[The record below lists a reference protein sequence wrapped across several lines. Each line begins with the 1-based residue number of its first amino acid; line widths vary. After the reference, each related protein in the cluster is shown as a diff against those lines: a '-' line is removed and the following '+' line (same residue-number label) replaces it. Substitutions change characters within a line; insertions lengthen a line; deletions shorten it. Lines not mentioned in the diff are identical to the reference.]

1 MAPPTDRLTW
11 SHALPLALLAVVVAL
26 AVSHEKSRAVPAALP
41 AAHTSGQPAALDPAE
56 IERCKVPDFA
66 KAMGHEDKWKLH
78 NNCR

>member
-1 MAPPTDRLTW
+1 LGW
-11 SHALPLALLAVVVAL
+11 GHAVPLVLLAFVVAL
-26 AVSHEKSRAVPAALP
+26 AVSHEKSRAVSAGLP
-41 AAHTSGQPAALDPAE
+41 AANTPGQPAALDPAE

>member
-1 MAPPTDRLTW
+1 
-11 SHALPLALLAVVVAL
+11 LALLAVVVAL
-26 AVSHEKSRAVPAALP
+26 AVSHEKSRAVPATLP
-41 AAHTSGQPAALDPAE
+41 TANTSGQPEALDPAE

>member
-1 MAPPTDRLTW
+1 MPFLV
-11 SHALPLALLAVVVAL
+11 LLAFVVAL
-26 AVSHEKSRAVPAALP
+26 AVSHEKSRAASAGLP
-41 AAHTSGQPAALDPAE
+41 ADDTPGQPTALDPAE